1 MRSQVEKDYFVDGDK
16 QLKVTISLVVADFE
30 EGDTKTSLFDRADKA
45 LYVAKNNGRNRVEL
59 A

>member
-1 MRSQVEKDYFVDGDK
+1 MERDHFVDGDK
-16 QLKVTISLVVADFE
+16 QLKVTISLVVAVFE

-59 A
+59 AE